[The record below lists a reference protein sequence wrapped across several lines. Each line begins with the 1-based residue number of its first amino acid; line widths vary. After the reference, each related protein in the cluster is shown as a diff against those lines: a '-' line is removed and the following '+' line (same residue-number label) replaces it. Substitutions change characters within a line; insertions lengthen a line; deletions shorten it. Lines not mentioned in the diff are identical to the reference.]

1 MNQATRSSPV
11 SSLGAMLT
19 PAAEMLGFDARL
31 RAGSRGTDGSII
43 VEASRMLVC
52 R

>member
-1 MNQATRSSPV
+1 MIQATRFSPV
-11 SSLGAMLT
+11 SSLGAK
-19 PAAEMLGFDARL
+19 LGFDPSCRNAGL
-31 RAGSRGTDGSII
+31 KAGSRWTDGSII